1 MQGEVERSNLGLCLV
16 AWEVMPEPIDEKG
29 CLRLFSD
36 SFSMLKSSSTAW
48 KIWSPC
54 AVDQVITK
62 FEVYHSSKLFF
73 GDLVSSASYA
83 FLHSLAVHNCKYI
96 VLQTHQKP
104 SCNSL
109 ERVLSTR
116 C

>member
-1 MQGEVERSNLGLCLV
+1 VEGEVERSNLGLCLV
-16 AWEVMPEPIDEKG
+16 AREVMPEPVDNKS
-29 CLRLFSD
+29 CLRLYSA
-36 SFSMLKSSSTAW
+36 SFSMLESSSSAW

-62 FEVYHSSKLFF
+62 FEVYHSTKLFF

-83 FLHSLAVHNCKYI
+83 FLHSLAVHNCKYF

-104 SCNSL
+104 SCKSL
-109 ERVLSTR
+109 ERVLSTH